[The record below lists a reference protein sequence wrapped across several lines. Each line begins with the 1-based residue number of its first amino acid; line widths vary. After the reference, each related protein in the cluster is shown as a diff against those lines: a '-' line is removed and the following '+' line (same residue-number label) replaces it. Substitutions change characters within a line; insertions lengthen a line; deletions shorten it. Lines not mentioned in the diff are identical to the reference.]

1 MAISSERAQTTVL
14 PEGAEC
20 FEAQFHTYTFER
32 HIHDTFAIGVTL
44 SGVQRFWCSGTTYDS
59 CAGDLMIIAPGLAHD
74 GESGTDGSYSYR
86 MAYLPE
92 ALIRTILA
100 DATERSSELE
110 LSVPTPVVHGG
121 ALAAELAKAW
131 SNARSAQTGADLI
144 DALYE
149 PIVQIA
155 ARFGKLR
162 MPSMANGTSADLV
175 PVLEYLH
182 AHVHREIRA
191 SELARVAGVS
201 RFRLTR
207 EFARRLGLPLH
218 AYQVHIR
225 LEAAKTLLRSGVP
238 IAAVATR
245 VGFCDQSHLHRRFKG
260 AFGITPAQ
268 YMTAVGRHPGNR

>member
-1 MAISSERAQTTVL
+1 MTTSSERAQTTVL

-20 FEAQFHTYTFER
+20 FEAQFHKYTFER
-32 HIHDTFAIGVTL
+32 HIHDTFAVGVTL

-59 CAGDLMIIAPGLAHD
+59 CAGDLMIIAPGLPHD

-92 ALIRTILA
+92 ALIRSILA
-100 DATERSSELE
+100 DATERSSCLE
-110 LSVPTPVVHGG
+110 LSVPTPVVHGR
-121 ALAAELAKAW
+121 ALAAELDEAW
-131 SNARSAQTGADLI
+131 SNARSAQTGDDLI
-144 DALYE
+144 DAFYE

-155 ARFGKLR
+155 TRFGR
-162 MPSMANGTSADLV
+162 VRVPSIANGTSTDLK
-175 PVLEYLH
+175 PALEYLH
-182 AHVHREIRA
+182 AHIDREIRA

-218 AYQVHIR
+218 AYHIHIR
-225 LEAAKTLLRSGVP
+225 LEAAKTLLRCGVP
-238 IAAVATR
+238 IAAAATR
-245 VGFCDQSHLHRRFKG
+245 MGFCDQSHLHRRFKG

-268 YMTAVGRHPGNR
+268 YVAAVGRQPK